1 MNLLKKSL
9 LTLGLMAALPAFAD
23 VSLTTGAE
31 YVNMVK
37 ELTAAYEAAGHV
49 KVTQNYG
56 GNIGQMLSQIRS
68 GNGVNVVVTDIGT
81 LKNLKTPVEFGTISE
96 LGSTPLVFVWGKKT
110 KVTSVADLAT
120 DKVTRFAY
128 PDPKAAVYGRAAKAY
143 LEGQGLTEKLKDKT
157 LQIASV
163 PQVMAYVVKGEV
175 DAGFVNKTAAKTN
188 AAKLG
193 GSQEITA
200 GYPPITMVAAVV
212 KGEEKDA
219 EVKNFLAFLKSDAA
233 RKILTKFGID

>member
-1 MNLLKKSL
+1 MNMLKKSL
-9 LTLGLMAALPAFAD
+9 LITGMMAALPAMAD
-23 VSLTTGAE
+23 VSLTTGAG

-37 ELTAAYEAAGHV
+37 ELTAAYEAAGNA

-56 GNIGQMLSQIRS
+56 GNIGQMLTQIRS
-68 GNGVNVVVTDIGT
+68 GNGVNLVVSDVGT
-81 LKNLKTPVEFGTISE
+81 LKNLKTPVKFGTITE

-110 KVTSVADLAT
+110 AVTGVADLTT

-143 LEGQGLTEKLKDKT
+143 LEGKGLTETLKDKT
-157 LQIASV
+157 MQIASV

-193 GSQEITA
+193 GSEEITT
-200 GYPPITMVAAVV
+200 GYPAITMVAAVV

-219 EVKNFLAFLKSDAA
+219 EVQKFLAFLKSDAA